1 MFVSLAARALVGVAV
16 TSAVGM
22 GTARFLGWRPLTLNM
37 PRMTSEQLRNVR
49 AIVAEAKAAG
59 MSDAEVA
66 AMIVNAKAESNWQAQ
81 AAGDN
86 GHSLGL
92 FQLSDTTFG
101 HMSKAERFNPQLNT
115 QAILEV
121 EVLSSNGM
129 RFRRAADLGS
139 SIAVMAGI
147 FAQDLERC
155 RDCDGAEKTN
165 REQMAVDLFGPNAR
179 RSGWL
184 VSLPAELEVT

>member
-1 MFVSLAARALVGVAV
+1 MFATLAARALVGVAV
-16 TSAVGM
+16 TSAVTMTG
-22 GTARFLGWRPLTLNM
+22 ARFLGWKPLQLSM

-81 AAGDN
+81 AAGDG

-101 HMSKAERFNPQLNT
+101 HLSKAQRFDPAQNT
-115 QAILEV
+115 RAILEV
-121 EVLSSNGM
+121 EVLADNGK
-129 RFRRAADLGS
+129 RFRRSADLGS
-139 SIAVMAGI
+139 SVAVLAGI
-147 FAQDLERC
+147 FAEDIERC
-155 RDCDGAEKTN
+155 RDCKGREKLH
-165 REQMAVDLFGPNAR
+165 REQMAVDLFGPHAR

-184 VSLPAELEVT
+184 VSLPPELEVT